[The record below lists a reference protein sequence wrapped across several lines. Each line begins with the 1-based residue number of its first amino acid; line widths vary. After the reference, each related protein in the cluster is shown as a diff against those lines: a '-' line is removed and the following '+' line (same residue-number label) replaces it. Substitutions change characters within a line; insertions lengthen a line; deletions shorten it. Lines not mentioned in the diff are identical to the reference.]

1 MDYADA
7 NGEILTAAGRV
18 ELWPS
23 AVTLGIRREGW
34 AASTEQMRFRVV
46 ALDLN
51 GHPVSGQRV
60 DVTLY
65 RRRTTRIASG

>member
-18 ELWPS
+18 TLWPS

-46 ALDLN
+46 ALDLD
-51 GHPVSGQRV
+51 GRSDRGAAR
-60 DVTLY
+60 
-65 RRRTTRIASG
+65 